1 MRLNRAAKAGLAM
14 AMAMMVGCGGAAY
27 EARMQKTVG
36 DLKSGRVAAVG
47 TAGTAAAPAPTSDAR
62 LFASPYTIYDSAGTK
77 TGVTIYLPKEFV
89 NADGSA
95 NFTNSDTFGG
105 QRLTEPGVQTSI
117 MAYYYAD
124 PSGKKYPAIITFS
137 RLPRPAGAPPG
148 TAEQNKAVEA
158 AALAAASQ
166 GMAPGSPPLAMSD
179 FPTASGN
186 WRKLTSNKPLAVP
199 VGDQN
204 GAKELVDCRTDQY
217 SLMTTEERVIFNVTA
232 PTSVTNTFDFFGA
245 VEAGLRAMQAGPP
258 TVTGTIP

>member
-1 MRLNRAAKAGLAM
+1 MRLDRAAKAGLAL

-36 DLKSGRVAAVG
+36 DLKSGRIPAVG
-47 TAGTAAAPAPTSDAR
+47 TASTTAAPAPTSDAR

-95 NFTNSDTFGG
+95 NFTNTDTLGG
-105 QRLTEPGVQTSI
+105 VRLTQPGTQTSI
-117 MAYYYAD
+117 MAHYYAD
-124 PSGKKYPAIITFS
+124 ASGKKYPAVITFS
-137 RLPRPAGAPPG
+137 YLPAGKTASAEQRA
-148 TAEQNKAVEA
+148 TAEAGM
-158 AALAAASQ
+158 LAAASQ
-166 GMAPGSPPLAMSD
+166 AATPGSPPPVMSD
-179 FPTASGN
+179 FPTASGK
-186 WRKLTSNKPLAVP
+186 WRKFTYNQKSNVP

-204 GAKELVDCRTDQY
+204 GAKEQVDSRVDTY
-217 SLMTTEERVIFNVTA
+217 VLMTTNEGAMFQVTA
-232 PTSVTNTFDFFGA
+232 PMSVTTTFDFFGA